1 MRRALAAETSN
12 RRTGA
17 WLTFGRMVVEH
28 EMPHLYDEV
37 LAVIE
42 ARTQR
47 ENGPSSI
54 SFPFE
59 RYLVSAIL
67 AVINARLGREEAA
80 QRLARAALS
89 AAAETSSGLRYHP
102 KVGLVTDRE
111 TRLYELE
118 VPLAQDG

>member
-1 MRRALAAETSN
+1 
-12 RRTGA
+12 
-17 WLTFGRMVVEH
+17 MVVEH